1 MSNTTYSSQAF
12 VPASRPPRKSLLGE
26 LFAATPLYI
35 FATALMASLKRADKR

>member
-12 VPASRPPRKSLLGE
+12 KPAATQGNRNLLSE

-35 FATALMASLKRADKR
+35 FVTALKASLQQAGKR